1 MQTRS
6 FPILAAED
14 EPLVDA
20 LAIGLDRDTAR
31 VLAYLL
37 LRADR
42 DDVSSAAPRVA
53 VRVGTDLGADPARDA
68 LATLAERDLVT
79 ATTVNDASPGRPPK
93 RWERAVTRDE
103 ARTHVYEH
111 HAADLLDHAR
121 TVAAALGDSSA
132 FEGTF
137 RERAGV
143 RECAVALNWRPNG
156 FHAPLFLAA
165 ERGLYRDAD
174 LSVSFTAA
182 RGSGEALEW
191 VRSGRCDVGIAG
203 AATLCRALADDTAV
217 VPVALLYQRT
227 MTVLYTVRSVFGDP
241 FTGLDQL
248 AGRTVAMPSGSETA
262 HLARLLLA
270 QADLLDAVE
279 IVDSDGEERSALLDG
294 TADVVTGMAAD
305 PPELD
310 ADGYT
315 VDTVAV
321 ADRFPVPGPAL
332 VARADRLAEEPAVL
346 ERFLVGTMHGLA
358 AARGSP
364 PDAARA
370 VARRSDSVVDAERR
384 RFAVAHER
392 EATAD
397 TARTHGWG
405 WQSVDRWERLRTAL
419 RQADAGGE
427 RV

>member
-6 FPILAAED
+6 FPVLAAED
-14 EPLVDA
+14 DPLVDA
-20 LAIGLDRDTAR
+20 LGVGLDRDAAR

-53 VRVGTDLGADPARDA
+53 VRIGTDLGADPARDA
-68 LATLAERDLVT
+68 LATLVERDLIT
-79 ATTVNDASPGRPPK
+79 TTTVDDASPGRPPK
-93 RWERAVTRDE
+93 RWECAVARDV
-103 ARTHVYEH
+103 ARTLVYEH
-111 HAADLLDHAR
+111 HAAALLDRAR
-121 TVAAALGDSSA
+121 TVAAALGDDA
-132 FEGTF
+132 AVEGTP
-137 RERAGV
+137 RDGAGV
-143 RECAVALNWRPNG
+143 RESAVALNWRPNG

-174 LSVSFTAA
+174 LAVSFTAA

-191 VRSGRCDVGIAG
+191 VRSGRCDMGIAG
-203 AATLCRALADDTAV
+203 AATLCRALAADAAV

-227 MTVLYTVRSVFGDP
+227 MTVLYTVRSVFDDP
-241 FTGLDQL
+241 FTDLDQL

-262 HLARLLLA
+262 QLARLLLA
-270 QADLLDAVE
+270 QAGVLDAVE

-305 PPELD
+305 PPELE

-332 VARADRLAEEPAVL
+332 VARADRLAADPAIV

-358 AARGSP
+358 VATGSP
-364 PDAARA
+364 ADAARA

-384 RFAVAHER
+384 RFEVARER
-392 EATAD
+392 EAAAD
-397 TARTHGWG
+397 TARAHGWG
-405 WQSVDRWERLRTAL
+405 WQSVDRWERLLTAL
-419 RQADAGGE
+419 RQADAGSG
-427 RV
+427 RA